1 MTTRDAPRKLDVA
14 RLAQARQ
21 TLASTELLQH
31 YERLAQE
38 CKGPVADL
46 TLKWQATGETR
57 SLASGSSHPALHLQA
72 ETAKEKDPRKSLH
85 VGEVPTPVAV
95 DRHFVFLPDE
105 DTAAALDDDE
115 EDDLLVLARDF
126 DLHAMIEDEMLLA
139 LPLVPMHEICPASV
153 KTAAQDAD
161 FDAAGGERPNPFA
174 ALAALK
180 KRS

>member
-21 TLASTELLQH
+21 TLAGTELLQH

-72 ETAKEKDPRKSLH
+72 ETALPLTCQRCL
-85 VGEVPTPVAV
+85 GEVPTPVAV

-126 DLHAMIEDEMLLA
+126 DLQALIEDEMLLA
-139 LPLVPMHEICPASV
+139 LPLVPMHETCPAPV
-153 KTAAQDAD
+153 KTVAQDAD

>member
-1 MTTRDAPRKLDVA
+1 MRDAPRKLDVA
-14 RLAQARQ
+14 RMAQARQ
-21 TLASTELLQH
+21 ALAGTELLQH

-38 CKGPVADL
+38 CRGPMAGL

-72 ETAKEKDPRKSLH
+72 EAALPLTCQRCL
-85 VGEVPTPVAV
+85 GEVPTQVAV
-95 DRHFVFLPDE
+95 DRHFIFLPDE

-126 DLHAMIEDEMLLA
+126 DLHALIEDEMLLA
-139 LPLVPMHEICPASV
+139 LPLVPMHETCPAPV

-161 FDAAGGERPNPFA
+161 FAVAGGERPNPFA
-174 ALAALK
+174 ALAVLK

>member
-57 SLASGSSHPALHLQA
+57 SLASGSSHPALHLRA
-72 ETAKEKDPRKSLH
+72 ETALPLTCQRCL
-85 VGEVPTPVAV
+85 GEVPTPVAV

-139 LPLVPMHEICPASV
+139 LPLVPMHETCPAPV
-153 KTAAQDAD
+153 KTVAQDAD